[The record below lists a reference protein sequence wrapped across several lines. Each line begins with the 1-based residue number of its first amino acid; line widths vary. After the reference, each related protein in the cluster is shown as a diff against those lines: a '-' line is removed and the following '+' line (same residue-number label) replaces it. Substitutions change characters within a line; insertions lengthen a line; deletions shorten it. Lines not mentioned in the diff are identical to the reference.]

1 MEIENLSKTIKAH
14 IGNAHTDQAIAALLD
29 FLQQDSRYDHLESL
43 TIQVQ
48 SEFSKLRSDQISG
61 VLSDD
66 QSALAFNRLNKRI
79 LGIVEKL
86 EKGDLGEDS
95 ATTGK
100 SGGLRPVWI
109 IGGILVIAI
118 VALVLFLNKK
128 PPVAVEQTVSV
139 ATSECPALEVPEG
152 FNVLVANFVKLRGP
166 DARPEVQIVREI
178 NALCK
183 KNGINA
189 GATLTDSQQI
199 TTTAQAEKTCR
210 NCKTQLVVYGT
221 YETIKDDSLFINVNY
236 KLITDMKLSALQA
249 EGESG
254 FKAVQTIS
262 SIDADGELLSG
273 ISNVIKGIF
282 GIVAISN
289 DNVAMAAPFLWDASQ
304 GNLSKTDTVL
314 HRLAADCFVAT
325 NQPEKALLQYNAF
338 FDKGGESVIA
348 RSNRAAI
355 NFVKGNFDAVVN
367 DANVNIAKNQADTT
381 SLWLRSAAFSKL
393 QQWEDA
399 YKDLKVLQK
408 VKPDDSAVIQKSA
421 EVEEKIDPSIR
432 NTKSI
437 NTTQLKYRSGGGG

>member
-1 MEIENLSKTIKAH
+1 
-14 IGNAHTDQAIAALLD
+14 
-29 FLQQDSRYDHLESL
+29 
-43 TIQVQ
+43 
-48 SEFSKLRSDQISG
+48 
-61 VLSDD
+61 
-66 QSALAFNRLNKRI
+66 
-79 LGIVEKL
+79 
-86 EKGDLGEDS
+86 
-95 ATTGK
+95 
-100 SGGLRPVWI
+100 
-109 IGGILVIAI
+109 
-118 VALVLFLNKK
+118 
-128 PPVAVEQTVSV
+128 
-139 ATSECPALEVPEG
+139 
-152 FNVLVANFVKLRGP
+152 
-166 DARPEVQIVREI
+166 
-178 NALCK
+178 
-183 KNGINA
+183 
-189 GATLTDSQQI
+189 
-199 TTTAQAEKTCR
+199 
-210 NCKTQLVVYGT
+210 
-221 YETIKDDSLFINVNY
+221 
-236 KLITDMKLSALQA
+236 MKLSALQA